1 MSFTKIGITQKEE
14 LQRLSKW

>member
-1 MSFTKIGITQKEE
+1 MYFTKIGITQKEE